1 MDRVPDREG
10 DAQPDEP
17 GPLGWS
23 IRRAI
28 ELLDEGIDRMGEQL
42 TRSAGLWG
50 DSPAETEAPTDPGGP
65 DLP

>member
-1 MDRVPDREG
+1 MDRGPDGET
-10 DAQPDEP
+10 DARPDELSP
-17 GPLGWS
+17 PRWS

-50 DSPAETEAPTDPGGP
+50 DSPAEPDEPTDPGGP
-65 DLP
+65 ELP